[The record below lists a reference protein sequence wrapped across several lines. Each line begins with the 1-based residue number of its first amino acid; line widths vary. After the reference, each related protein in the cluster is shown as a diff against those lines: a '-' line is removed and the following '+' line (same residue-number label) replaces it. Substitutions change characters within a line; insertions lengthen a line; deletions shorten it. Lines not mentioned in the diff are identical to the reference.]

1 ERKCQYWGLILKLC
15 SFSSDTVR
23 ETFIKILPLI
33 INDKRLSGYFHV
45 FGTNCYLTQN
55 VLFEYFTNDELLC
68 SSNDLF
74 INFMVN
80 LFNNLLRNIHSSY
93 EDEISMDRCLWPSS
107 EDESCVHYCALNI
120 NKTIDMIRDQSNRL
134 ILIQIETFNQF
145 FIRQRST
152 VRLNL
157 IIRFL
162 YVTKSLHGIKLEQLP
177 QQWTFHH

>member
-1 ERKCQYWGLILKLC
+1 ACELLFIMIDETYNYERLTRRIVELIEKL
-15 SFSSDTVR
+15 R
-23 ETFIKILPLI
+23 
-33 INDKRLSGYFHV
+33 RV